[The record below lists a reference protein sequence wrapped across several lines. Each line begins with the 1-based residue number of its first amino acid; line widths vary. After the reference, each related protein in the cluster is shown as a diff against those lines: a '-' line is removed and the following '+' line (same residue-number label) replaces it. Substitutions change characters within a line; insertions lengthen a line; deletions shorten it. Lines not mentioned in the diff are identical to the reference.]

1 MINPKKAILLIAG
14 QGTRLKPLTETMP
27 KCLVEVN
34 GKAILVNALENLS
47 RCNVEESILVVGYL
61 KEKIKEKIGKELN
74 GMKITY
80 IDNDLYEQTNNT
92 YSLWLAIKNLHED
105 LLILEGDVF
114 FEEKLLKEFM
124 KDERENLTIVE
135 RYNPILDGTFV
146 EVGEEQKITSWIHKK
161 DRPVGF
167 IPENKYKTVNIH
179 KFSGNFIT
187 NFLLPILER
196 HIKDKNGKEPIESMF
211 RDIIKGHKEIYAFEV
226 KRSLWIEIDDIKD
239 LKRAEEIFK

>member
-1 MINPKKAILLIAG
+1 MINPKKAILLVAG

-34 GKAILVNALENLS
+34 GKAILANALENLA

-61 KEKIKEKIGKELN
+61 KEKIKEKIGEELN

-135 RYNPILDGTFV
+135 KYNPILDGTFV
-146 EVGEEQKITSWIHKK
+146 EVREEQKITSWIHKK

-167 IPENKYKTVNIH
+167 TPENKYKTVNIH
-179 KFSGNFIT
+179 KFSAEFIKKW
-187 NFLLPILER
+187 LKPILKK
-196 HIKDKNGKEPIESMF
+196 HIEETGGEEPIEFIFSEL
-211 RDIIKGHKEIYAFEV
+211 IKNKAKIYAFNIQGIP
-226 KRSLWIEIDDIKD
+226 WIEIDDAHD